1 MININKVISASALVV
16 LSSSSFASVLTPN
29 ANNKLTALTHANI
42 IVAPGEVIENAT
54 LLVEN
59 DRIKAIIKDNDFPK
73 SALEIDL
80 TGYTIYPGFIDPYTQ
95 YGIDY
100 SYPETK
106 KTKPIYHNDRIG
118 GNASN
123 DAIHAEKE
131 WFNYIKPSNKSAKTW
146 INNGFT
152 SVQSA
157 KLDGIFRGRGVS
169 LSLDKDIPNKVIYQ
183 ARGHQFMSFNKGSSK
198 QDYPG
203 SLMGSI
209 ALIRQTLSDA
219 KWYNENYKKPGTI
232 SQPNE
237 IEFNAAF
244 EKLANLG
251 KQQVIFETDNLN
263 NQLRAARELAE
274 FNLTPTIVGTG
285 SEYSRI
291 DEIKALNYSIILPLK
306 FPDAPNVAD
315 SDAAKD
321 VELAELR
328 HWERAASNPA
338 ALAKADIPF
347 AFTMSGSNKKGFL
360 KELRKAIKAGLSKQD
375 ALAALTTNPAEMA
388 NISDIAGKLKP
399 GYKADFVISKGDL
412 FENGKIYSVWLQGN
426 ETQLLDRSYDKLI
439 GDYQL
444 TLNQIDFDFGL
455 EKSKKLD
462 ATLASGEQQVDL
474 DKLKYND
481 ERLTFIADLSEAGYQ
496 GVTRFVLW
504 LDGNELT
511 GRMETADGTQHPV
524 TAKRIKLEKGSDSK
538 PTEIVKDKKAKASYV
553 SKLTY
558 PNVAYGLD
566 SLPTQE
572 TVLIKNVTVWT
583 SEKSGILK
591 NTDVIIEDGKIEEIG
606 QGLNAP
612 RNATVIDGTGKHLTA
627 GIVDEHSHIAV
638 NGGVNE
644 ATHAVT
650 SEVRIGD
657 VLNPNDINIYRALAG
672 GVTTVQLLH
681 GSANPIGGQ
690 AQTIKLR
697 WGDTAEQLKFKEA
710 NPSIKFALGENV
722 KQTHWGDKFS
732 RRFPKSRMGVDA
744 LFRETM
750 DATLEYEKAQKDYD
764 DLRRSSKRK
773 IVAPRKDYR
782 LEAISQVINGKRDV
796 HIHSYVASE
805 ILMFLKVADTYGFTV
820 KAFTHIL
827 EGYKVADE
835 MAKHGTTAS
844 TFSDWWAYKFEV
856 YDAIPQNTCLMT
868 KKGVLT
874 SVNSD
879 DREMMRR
886 LNQEAAKSMFYCDM
900 SEIDAWNMVTIN
912 PAKQLGVDKYVGSI
926 KEGKQADLALWSH
939 NPLSVYA
946 KAEKV
951 WVDGKRYFDIEKD
964 KQKQQQVA
972 DERQALIQKILTSG
986 TKMKPKSAAPLF
998 KEPEWHCDTLF
1009 HAWDSKHKHNH
1020 NHSH

>member
-16 LSSSSFASVLTPN
+16 MSSSSFASVLTPN

-42 IVAPGEVIENAT
+42 FVAPGKVVKNAT

-59 DRIKAIIKDNDFPK
+59 DRVKAIIEDNDIPQA
-73 SALEIDL
+73 ALEIDL
-80 TGYTIYPGFIDPYTQ
+80 SGYTIYPGFIDPYTQ

-100 SYPETK
+100 SFPETK
-106 KTKPIYHNDRIG
+106 QTKPIYFNDRIG

-131 WFNYIKPSNKSAKTW
+131 WFSYIKPDAKSAKTW

-169 LSLDKDIPNKVIYQ
+169 LSLENDIPNKVIYQ
-183 ARGHQFMSFNKGSSK
+183 ARSHQFMSFNKGSSK

-219 KWYNENYKKPGTI
+219 KWYKENYNKPGTL

-237 IEFNAAF
+237 IEFNAAY
-244 EKLANLG
+244 EKLGNLH
-251 KQQVIFETDNLN
+251 KQHIIFETTSLN

-274 FNLTPTIVGTG
+274 FDLTPTIVGTG
-285 SEYSRI
+285 NEYSRI
-291 DEIKALNYSIILPLK
+291 NEIKALNYSIILPLK

-315 SDAAKD
+315 SDSAKD
-321 VELAELR
+321 VKLAELR
-328 HWERAASNPA
+328 HWERASSNPA
-338 ALAKADIPF
+338 ALAKADISF
-347 AFTMSGSNKKGFL
+347 AFTLSGSNQ
-360 KELRKAIKAGLSKQD
+360 KEFWKALRKAVNAGLSKQD

-388 NISDIAGKLKP
+388 NISDIAGKLEP

-412 FENGKIYSVWLQGN
+412 FDNGKIYSVWLQGN
-426 ETQLLDRSYDKLI
+426 ETQIHDRSLDNLA
-439 GDYQL
+439 GNYQL
-444 TLNQIDFDFGL
+444 TLNQIDFDLGL
-455 EKSKKLD
+455 EKGTKLD
-462 ATLASGEQQVDL
+462 ASLSSGEQQIEL
-474 DKLKYND
+474 DKVKYDN
-481 ERLTFIADLSEAGYQ
+481 ERLTFIADLSGADYQ

-504 LDGNELT
+504 LDGKELT
-511 GRMETADGTQHPV
+511 GRMETADGTEYPV
-524 TAKRIKLEKGSDSK
+524 TAKRIKLDTDSENLTSK
-538 PTEIVKDKKAKASYV
+538 NSQDSDKKTSFV
-553 SKLTY
+553 SKTTH
-558 PNVAYGLD
+558 PNVAFGFD
-566 SLPTQE
+566 ALPEQE
-572 TVLIKNVTVWT
+572 TVLIKNATVWT

-591 NTDVIIEDGKIEEIG
+591 NTDVLIKNGEIDEIG
-606 QGLNAP
+606 QGLKAP
-612 RNATVIDGTGKHLTA
+612 RKAIVIDATGKHLTA
-627 GIVDEHSHIAV
+627 GIVDEHSHIAI

-657 VLNPNDINIYRALAG
+657 VLNPDDVNIYRALAG

-697 WGDTAEQLKFKEA
+697 WGDTAEELKFKEA

-722 KQTHWGDKFS
+722 KQTHWGEKFS

-750 DATLEYEKAQKDYD
+750 DSALEYEQAKKDYD

-782 LEAISQVINGKRDV
+782 LEAVNQVINGERDV

-805 ILMFLKVADTYGFTV
+805 ILMFLKVADAYGFTV

-835 MAKHGTTAS
+835 MAKHGTSAS

-868 KKGVLT
+868 EKGVLT

-926 KEGKQADLALWSH
+926 KQGKQADLALWSH

-951 WVDGKRYFDIEKD
+951 WVDGKRYFDIEID

-972 DERQALIQKILTSG
+972 TERQALIQKILTSG
-986 TKMKPKSAAPLF
+986 TKMKQKSEAPIF

-1009 HAWDSKHKHNH
+1009 HAWDKSH